1 MTVIGRNE
9 NENENQGSASVDDV
23 DLENNV
29 VDTSLSSSSF
39 PHNNN
44 NNNNNN
50 NSGDD
55 HHQEPSELHA
65 DVDNDDDDDVTV
77 IVLERE
83 AENALISQ
91 SAAAGWETEQ
101 TPEME
106 ERRRNVLMR
115 ELNRVQRASFMHF
128 MLLCLIPTTLLF
140 VVIVTVLA
148 GDNEECTSEVTHCE
162 REPRA
167 FVNAFTTR
175 CVCEAI
181 IVSTEGD

>member
-1 MTVIGRNE
+1 MTVIDR

-29 VDTSLSSSSF
+29 VDTSLSSS
-39 PHNNN
+39 PH
-44 NNNNNN
+44 NN

-55 HHQEPSELHA
+55 HHQEASGLNV

>member
-1 MTVIGRNE
+1 MTVIDR

-29 VDTSLSSSSF
+29 VDTSLSSSF
-39 PHNNN
+39 PH
-44 NNNNNN
+44 NN

-55 HHQEPSELHA
+55 HHQEPSELHT
-65 DVDNDDDDDVTV
+65 DVDNDDDDDDDVTV

>member
-29 VDTSLSSSSF
+29 VDTSLSSS
-39 PHNNN
+39 PH
-44 NNNNNN
+44 NN

-55 HHQEPSELHA
+55 HHQEASGLNV